1 MIAKLIAWGGSR
13 GEAIARMSRALRE
26 YQVLGIRT
34 TIPFFLWLMQ
44 QPEYREGRY
53 DTTYLD
59 RLLVERR
66 GESFSTFTA
75 EESEGIA
82 IAAALDAYLRASA
95 GRAGQ
100 AAAARSGW
108 TQLARREG
116 LRP

>member
-1 MIAKLIAWGGSR
+1 
-13 GEAIARMSRALRE
+13 
-26 YQVLGIRT
+26 
-34 TIPFFLWLMQ
+34 MQ

-59 RLLVERR
+59 RLLAERR

-100 AAAARSGW
+100 AGGGAQRMDAARPPG
-108 TQLARREG
+108 G
-116 LRP
+116 LRR